1 MKRLF
6 IYLALTT
13 TALFQNVKAVVID
26 GLSYS
31 LGTDEAM
38 IDNNNGH
45 WEGELIIPSEVTY
58 EGKTYTVTSIA
69 WLAFDHCTTITK
81 VTIPKTVTKIW
92 HYSGF
97 DVSKNPFRGCENLE
111 SIEVEEDN
119 PAMCSVD
126 GVLFNKDRTKLY
138 AYPGGAK
145 REKYVVPETVAGI
158 EMDAFSGNKYIK
170 SIEVT
175 NNSATLSGGVF
186 ASCSNLEEVILPE
199 NLTYISAFMFQNC
212 TSLKSITIPS
222 GVKGMGEQVFFG
234 CSSLTSVTLPEGIQ
248 ELGSLT
254 FMNCSSLQS
263 VTLPKTLP
271 EIVHGMFSGCSSL
284 KNVIIP
290 KGIKQI
296 YSAAFKN
303 CTSLKVLD
311 LPTSITRLDQSF
323 MGCEFDALV
332 IRGQISTIFQHT
344 FKNMSEKSVIYAA
357 DMTKIEQVYNG
368 KVLPLS
374 SYNPTAIRNLFE
386 SPDNGIAPSSKVNV
400 QSSKLFDLSG
410 RRLSAPP
417 AQGLY
422 IEDGKVKASHR

>member
-6 IYLALTT
+6 IYLALTI

-111 SIEVEEDN
+111 SINVVEDN
-119 PAMCSVD
+119 PAMCSID

-145 REKYVVPETVAGI
+145 LEKYVVPETVAGI

-170 SIEVT
+170 TIEVT

-186 ASCSNLEEVILPE
+186 ASCSNLEQVILPE
-199 NLTYISAFMFQNC
+199 SLTYISAFMFQNC
-212 TSLKSITIPS
+212 TNLKSITIPS

-254 FMNCSSLQS
+254 FMGCSSLQS
-263 VTLPKTLP
+263 VVLPKTLP

-284 KNVIIP
+284 KNVKIP
-290 KGIKQI
+290 KGVKRIS
-296 YSAAFKN
+296 SAAFYG

-311 LPTSITRLDQSF
+311 LPKSITWLDQSF

-374 SYNPTAIRNLFE
+374 SYNPTAIHNISE
-386 SPDNGIAPSSKVNV
+386 SPDNGIAPSSKVKG
-400 QSSKLFDLSG
+400 QRSKFYDLSG

-422 IEDGKVKASHR
+422 IEDGKLKHKGN